1 MLSQESEAPF
11 NASDKSFVRVF
22 LQFQLLKQ
30 SIVCPN
36 RFTQLVSD
44 GRQDKNIIHVAQI
57 KPVGSGQDEIHSVQK
72 DSGKGDAFIY
82 RLVFSSP
89 VVE

>member
-57 KPVGSGQDEIHSVQK
+57 KPVGSGRVKTRSIRYKKTAEKATHL
-72 DSGKGDAFIY
+72 FIGLFF
-82 RLVFSSP
+82 RP
-89 VVE
+89 R